1 MLEVYGL
8 FNPEMKYYD
17 VQFRLLLVLS
27 LTSGA
32 ASYVV
37 VTAQVKPHQLGAAT
51 GEAAE
56 VGGGAGA
63 SSPATH
69 RRGCSLYHINV

>member
-1 MLEVYGL
+1 
-8 FNPEMKYYD
+8 MKYYD
-17 VQFRLLLVLS
+17 VQFRLLLELS

-63 SSPATH
+63 LLSRPAPARPLALPH
-69 RRGCSLYHINV
+69 QCLVCSQYH